1 MSIVTELSNESN
13 EKSVVSSFI
22 EKTLLAPIIKIMI
35 ANKRATT
42 NVLITMLTE
51 TSPLMIS
58 SNLTINRALE
68 KQMFSQIYD
77 KDCKKDKILYIY
89 TV

>member
-1 MSIVTELSNESN
+1 
-13 EKSVVSSFI
+13 
-22 EKTLLAPIIKIMI
+22 MI

-58 SNLTINRALE
+58 SNLTIKRALE
-68 KQMFSQIYD
+68 KHMFSQIYD

>member
-1 MSIVTELSNESN
+1 
-13 EKSVVSSFI
+13 
-22 EKTLLAPIIKIMI
+22 MI

-58 SNLTINRALE
+58 SNLTINRVLE
-68 KQMFSQIYD
+68 KHMFSQIYD
-77 KDCKKDKILYIY
+77 KYCKKDKILYIY

>member
-1 MSIVTELSNESN
+1 
-13 EKSVVSSFI
+13 
-22 EKTLLAPIIKIMI
+22 MI

-42 NVLITMLTE
+42 NVLITMLKE

-68 KQMFSQIYD
+68 KHMFSQIYD
-77 KDCKKDKILYIY
+77 KYCKKVKILYIY

>member
-1 MSIVTELSNESN
+1 MT
-13 EKSVVSSFI
+13 
-22 EKTLLAPIIKIMI
+22 

-68 KQMFSQIYD
+68 KQMFSQFYD

>member
-1 MSIVTELSNESN
+1 
-13 EKSVVSSFI
+13 
-22 EKTLLAPIIKIMI
+22 MI

-51 TSPLMIS
+51 TSPLMIP

>member
-1 MSIVTELSNESN
+1 
-13 EKSVVSSFI
+13 
-22 EKTLLAPIIKIMI
+22 MI

-42 NVLITMLTE
+42 NVLITTLTE

-58 SNLTINRALE
+58 SNLTINRVLE
-68 KQMFSQIYD
+68 KHMFSQIYD
-77 KDCKKDKILYIY
+77 KYCKKDKILYIY

>member
-1 MSIVTELSNESN
+1 MSIVIELSNESN

-22 EKTLLAPIIKIMI
+22 EKTLLAPIIKIMT
-35 ANKRATT
+35 ANKRAIT
-42 NVLITMLTE
+42 NVLITTLTE

-58 SNLTINRALE
+58 SNLTIKRALE
-68 KQMFSQIYD
+68 KHMFSQIYD

>member
-42 NVLITMLTE
+42 NVLITMLTK

-58 SNLTINRALE
+58 SNLTINRDLE
-68 KQMFSQIYD
+68 KHMFSQIYD
-77 KDCKKDKILYIY
+77 KYCKKDKILYIY

>member
-22 EKTLLAPIIKIMI
+22 EKTLLAPIIKIMT
-35 ANKRATT
+35 ANKRAIT
-42 NVLITMLTE
+42 NVLIATLTE

-58 SNLTINRALE
+58 CNLTINRALE
-68 KQMFSQIYD
+68 KHMFSQIYD
-77 KDCKKDKILYIY
+77 KYCKKDKILYIY

>member
-1 MSIVTELSNESN
+1 
-13 EKSVVSSFI
+13 
-22 EKTLLAPIIKIMI
+22 MI
-35 ANKRATT
+35 ANKTATT